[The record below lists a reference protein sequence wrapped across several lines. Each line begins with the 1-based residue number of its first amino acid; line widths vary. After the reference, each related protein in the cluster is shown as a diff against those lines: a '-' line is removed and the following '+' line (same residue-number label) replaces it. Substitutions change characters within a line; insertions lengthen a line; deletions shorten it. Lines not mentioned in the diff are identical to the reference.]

1 MGCFFDYNP
10 ARHAPQEQYSPMN
23 AAELFVECLEQEGVK
38 YIFGLPGEENAHF
51 VMALQKSKIKLVVCR
66 HEQAAAFMAECWG
79 KLTGEAG
86 VCMATLGPGATNLI
100 TGVASANSDRAP
112 MVVITGQ
119 ADIQRQHKES
129 HQVIDVVSMFR
140 PVTKWATPIIH
151 PDNIP
156 EVVRRAFKT
165 ATREKPG
172 ACHIEISD
180 DIAAMPATNR
190 PLRVNYIRR
199 SVADDKIVNI
209 AMEVIRNA
217 KNPIILAGNGAIR
230 THASKQL
237 RIFTE
242 LTGIGVVSTFMG
254 KGCISRE
261 SEQCIFTIGLKSK
274 NLASAAI
281 DAADCVITVGYDLV
295 EYHPRTWNKWG
306 DKEIVHVDFLPAV
319 VDQCYQLDAE
329 IIGDLAHTLWMM
341 NERVREKPMHFNL
354 PHQKQVRELMLGVFA
369 NYKDDTQEGT
379 IRPQK
384 VLWDVREV
392 LGPED
397 IVLSDVGTHKMWI
410 SQYYQCD
417 EPNTCLI
424 PNGFCSMGSGLPG
437 AIAAK
442 LVSPDKNVLAI
453 CGDGG
458 FLMNV
463 QDLETAVRLKT
474 NIVIMIWVDNAYNL
488 IEWKQRLEFGHNTDC
503 SFGNPD
509 FVMLAESFGCV
520 GMYCDKSSELKS
532 TLEKAFQQDR
542 PVILAVPIDYRE
554 NDVLNQKLRIVV

>member
-1 MGCFFDYNP
+1 
-10 ARHAPQEQYSPMN
+10 MN
-23 AAELFVECLEQEGVK
+23 AAELFVECLEQEGVTH
-38 YIFGLPGEENAHF
+38 IFGLPGEENAHF
-51 VMALQKSKIKLVVCR
+51 LMALQKSSIKFVMTR
-66 HEQAAAFMAECWG
+66 HEQAAAFMAETWG

-86 VCMATLGPGATNLI
+86 VCLSTLGPGATNLI

-119 ADIQRQHKES
+119 ADIHRQHKES

-190 PLRVNYIRR
+190 PLKINYLRR
-199 SVADDKIVNI
+199 SVADDKIVDI

-230 THASKQL
+230 TRASKQL

-242 LTGIGVVSTFMG
+242 LTGMGVVSTFMG
-254 KGCISRE
+254 KGCISRH
-261 SEQCIFTIGLKSK
+261 SEECVFTIGLKTK
-274 NLASAAI
+274 NLANAAI
-281 DAADCVITVGYDLV
+281 DAADCIITLGYDLV
-295 EYHPRTWNKWG
+295 EYHPRTWNKWC
-306 DKEIVHVDFLPAV
+306 DKKIVHIDFLPAV
-319 VDQCYQLDAE
+319 VDQYYQLDAE
-329 IIGDLAHTLWMM
+329 IIGDVAHTMWMM
-341 NERVREKPMHFNL
+341 NERVRQEPLKINSA
-354 PHQKQVRELMLGVFA
+354 HQQKTREMMLEVFA
-369 NYKDDTQEGT
+369 QYKDDEQEGVL
-379 IRPQK
+379 RPQK

-392 LGPED
+392 MGPED
-397 IVLSDVGTHKMWI
+397 IVLSDVGSHKMWI
-410 SQYYQCD
+410 AQYYQCD

-424 PNGFCSMGSGLPG
+424 PNGFCSMGSSLPG

-442 LVSPDKNVLAI
+442 LVYPDKKILAI

-463 QDLETAVRLKT
+463 QDLETAVRLKA
-474 NIVIMIWVDNAYNL
+474 NVVIMVWVDYAFNL
-488 IEWKQRLEFGHNTDC
+488 IQWKQRLEFGHNTDC
-503 SFGNPD
+503 TFGNPD
-509 FVMLAESFGCV
+509 FVKLAESFGCV
-520 GMYCDKSSELKS
+520 GMSVTKSSELKP
-532 TLEKAFQQDR
+532 TLEKAFEQDR